1 VARSLI
7 ADPCNVTMDIELLRA
22 DLTSIKVD
30 AIVNPSS
37 SFLQNGLAPGNAI
50 VGGGNL
56 LCRFVIHAVIPR
68 MGEGDEDRKLR
79 DATRA
84 ALHRAEELAVGS
96 VAIPAMGTGVFGFP
110 VERSARIMLGV
121 AIDFRAQTRS
131 LRRVVFCLFGAA
143 PYEEFSRILQELG
156 G

>member
-1 VARSLI
+1 
-7 ADPCNVTMDIELLRA
+7 MDIELLRA
-22 DLTSIKVD
+22 DQTSIKVD

-37 SFLQNGLAPGNAI
+37 SLLQNGLPPGSAI

-56 LCRFVIHAVIPR
+56 LCRFVIHAVVPR
-68 MGEGDEDRKLR
+68 IGEGDEDRKLR

-84 ALHRAEELAVGS
+84 ALQRAEELAVAS

-110 VERSARIMLGV
+110 VERSARIMLAA
-121 AIDFRAQTRS
+121 AIDFRAQARS
-131 LRRVVFCLFGAA
+131 LSRVVFCLFGAT